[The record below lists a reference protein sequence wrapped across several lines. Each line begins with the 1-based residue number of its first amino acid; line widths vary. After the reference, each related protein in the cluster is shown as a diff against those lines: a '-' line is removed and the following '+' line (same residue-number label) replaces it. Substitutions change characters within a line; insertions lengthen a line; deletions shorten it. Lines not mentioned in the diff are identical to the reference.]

1 MSVARRQKS
10 SVRTASYVANVSR
23 RRYWVLR
30 MSKKEL
36 EIKKMGNILI
46 ADGELYEP
54 IYVAHERN
62 DEIIRFRRISKRRF
76 EFLKKQI
83 TAKLQGRLKSK
94 DILENAL
101 NDMQMKGLERI
112 NKELCKPKPKVR
124 REHGCFDLVIGKGK
138 NSTTIPIR

>member
-1 MSVARRQKS
+1 VARRLKS
-10 SVRTASYVANVSR
+10 SACTASYAVNILR

-30 MSKKEL
+30 MSKKE
-36 EIKKMGNILI
+36 IVVKKMGNLLI
-46 ADGELYEP
+46 VDGELYEP
-54 IYVAHERN
+54 VYVAHERN
-62 DEIIRFRRISKRRF
+62 DEIIRFKRISKRRF
-76 EFLKKQI
+76 EFLKKRI